1 MNLLQIFQLCSVLQ
15 CHEKR
20 KKNNHR
26 RRKSFSA
33 INFFFKN
40 RNDIFTDYEKEFK
53 DFNINYTFGGYHSL
67 LAIIDD
73 IKFKENETVL
83 LPSYLCSS
91 ILRPFDARG
100 VKYDFNK
107 IDNNLTPGIHHIKQL
122 LNATTK
128 SIVFIDYMG
137 KSQIDNVMP
146 CKDMLAKQGVKII
159 QDCVQSIDI
168 DPDKIYGDYAFNSF
182 RKTTPFE
189 GSVIISKNKMKIC
202 FTKGLHYKF
211 LFYKRIGQ
219 ILRYFHIHYNIFKP
233 LFFLR
238 FIEKAEELYQAP
250 VIYKLP
256 RMNKYLI
263 RKIDFKQ
270 LIEKHKVNYNILLE
284 MFRRLV
290 PRTLQSSNFDP
301 FAFFMVINNRD
312 SIRKFLNENG
322 VFCPIHWAL
331 SNEINKADFRESH
344 DISAKALTIP
354 LVDINV
360 SNLNYLKLSL
370 EKVIL

>member
-1 MNLLQIFQLCSVLQ
+1 MKSKKRFIIGG
-15 CHEKR
+15 EKVFPL
-20 KKNNHR
+20 
-26 RRKSFSA
+26 S
-33 INFFFKN
+33 ILFFKKK
-40 RNDIFTDYEKEFK
+40 NDIFSDYEKEFK
-53 DFNINYTFGGYHSL
+53 NFCINYTFGGYYSL

-73 IKFKENETVL
+73 LNLTKNSYVL
-83 LPSYLCSS
+83 LPSYLCPS
-91 ILRPFDARG
+91 ILKPFQDRNTKYAFYRIDA
-100 VKYDFNK
+100 
-107 IDNNLTPGIHHIKQL
+107 NLSPDINHLKEL
-122 LNATTK
+122 LNKDVKA
-128 SIVFIDYMG
+128 VLFIDYMG
-137 KSQIDNVMP
+137 KSQIENVLP
-146 CKDMLAKQGVKII
+146 LHSALAKKGVKII
-159 QDCVQSIDI
+159 QDCVQTIYIDA
-168 DPDKIYGDYAFNSF
+168 DKIYGDYAFNSF